1 MRRLL
6 PMLTLAA
13 ATLFGASQ
21 AEAVRI
27 LGRGADQCSVWLRVR
42 TTPQA
47 AEYREWFLGYLSA
60 SAYLKN
66 RDVLRDQAR
75 RRYVDTALR
84 QGRYTGWEYTPPREA
99 TGEYMRNHLDLNDVE
114 RNARW
119 PR

>member
-6 PMLTLAA
+6 PMAALAA
-13 ATLFGASQ
+13 ATFTGATFLGADR

-66 RDVLRDQAR
+66 RDILRDQTYDQVLTR
-75 RRYVDTALR
+75 ITTQCQSQQNKR
-84 QGRYTGWEYTPPREA
+84 
-99 TGEYMRNHLDLNDVE
+99 LDEILDGFF
-114 RNARW
+114 R
-119 PR
+119 

>member
-66 RDVLRDQAR
+66 RDVLRDQT
-75 RRYVDTALR
+75 YDQVL
-84 QGRYTGWEYTPPREA
+84 GRITSQCQNQQNKR
-99 TGEYMRNHLDLNDVE
+99 LDEILDGFF
-114 RNARW
+114 R
-119 PR
+119 